1 MKKKIL
7 VLTVISVCVLICA
20 SFPAYALERSL
31 SPALDGIASEC
42 GMVKSG
48 VRGGDI
54 DFEISDF
61 RQALGTSKFGS
72 IVVTSLPS
80 ASDGML
86 KLSGVRVVAGQEID
100 TEYLG
105 LLSFSPASEL
115 VCESKFGFRCEDL
128 SATEITCQL
137 IVTDGVN
144 RAPSVNSSV
153 ATSVSAWTQKGIALE
168 GRVRGSDPE
177 GDALTYQVVK
187 YPRKGSLIMESDG
200 SYVYTPRKN
209 YTGDDEF
216 TYVARDEYG
225 NYSTVATVD
234 VSVVK
239 RVSGVEYDDVN
250 GGKLTN
256 AVSVMTASG
265 IMNGRISGDQ
275 LLFEPELEVTRSE
288 FTVMAMKAVGI
299 RPSSD
304 RAVTFFDDDADIPNA
319 ERPYIALAQKLGYV
333 NGNFDGNGL
342 YFRPN
347 DKITAAEA
355 AVIVRKLLGTAS
367 SDASEVFASDEQV
380 VPTWASIPASSLY
393 EAGVVDD
400 DWLTLDITSRT
411 LTRAD
416 VAELLFGAVRY
427 IKTK

>member
-1 MKKKIL
+1 MIHL
-7 VLTVISVCVLICA
+7 SD
-20 SFPAYALERSL
+20 SL
-31 SPALDGIASEC
+31 
-42 GMVKSG
+42 
-48 VRGGDI
+48 R
-54 DFEISDF
+54 
-61 RQALGTSKFGS
+61 
-72 IVVTSLPS
+72 
-80 ASDGML
+80 L

-137 IVTDGVN
+137 RVTDGVN

-168 GRVRGSDPE
+168 GRVRASDPE

-239 RVSGVEYDDVN
+239 RVSGVVYDDVN

-265 IMNGRISGDQ
+265 IMNGRISGDH

-333 NGNFDGNGL
+333 NGSFDGNGL

-380 VPTWASIPASSLY
+380 VPTWASLPASSLY